1 MTTYRVHMS
10 HFFSTRVVQGV
21 RRFWLSGLSC
31 LALVG
36 CSSGLTPH
44 IGGLSDEKIPHEQV
58 ADYLS
63 TTCDDLWSLQGAV
76 AENNPLYWLRG
87 MDCADRL
94 SPAQARALANQ
105 LGDESWSDAFKRG
118 VLLANAKITPSER
131 QLIVSRLDMRS
142 AQIPSRIRPLYQVWR
157 DNQMLQLKLTDER
170 TRYSKLQESS
180 DVALDELRQQQQ
192 ALKSELELTTR
203 KLQNLTDIERQL
215 YSRKPSPGINAD
227 GSHGTDAPA
236 DTEDKP

>member
-1 MTTYRVHMS
+1 MTTYRVSMS
-10 HFFSTRVVQGV
+10 HFFSTRVVRSV
-21 RRFWLSGLSC
+21 RRFWLSGFSC
-31 LALVG
+31 LALVS

-44 IGGLSDEKIPHEQV
+44 IGVSQEKVPHEQV

-63 TTCDDLWSLQGAV
+63 TTCDDLWSLEGAA

-94 SPAQARALANQ
+94 TPAQARAQANQ
-105 LGDESWSDAFKRG
+105 LGDESWSDAFRRG

-131 QLIVSRLDMRS
+131 HLIVSRLDAHS
-142 AQIPSRIRPLYQVWR
+142 AKIPSRIRPLYQVWR
-157 DNQMLQLKLTDER
+157 DNQMLQLKLSDER

-192 ALKSELELTTR
+192 TLKDELDLTTR

-215 YSRKPSPGINAD
+215 SSRKPSSSFNPD
-227 GSHGTDAPA
+227 VTHGTDAPA
-236 DTEDKP
+236 DTEDKQ

>member
-1 MTTYRVHMS
+1 MS
-10 HFFSTRVVQGV
+10 HFLSTRVIRSV

-44 IGGLSDEKIPHEQV
+44 TGGVSEEKVPHEQV

-63 TTCDDLWSLQGAV
+63 TTCDDLWTLEGPV

-87 MDCADRL
+87 MDCAERL
-94 SPAQARALANQ
+94 TPTQARAQANQ
-105 LGDESWSDAFKRG
+105 LGDENWSDAFKHG

-131 QLIVSRLDMRS
+131 QLIVSRLDAQS
-142 AQIPSRIRPLYQVWR
+142 AQIPTRIRPLYQVWR
-157 DNQMLQLKLTDER
+157 DNQMLQLKLSDQR
-170 TRYSKLQESS
+170 TRYSKLQETS
-180 DVALDELRQQQQ
+180 DAALDELRQQQQ
-192 ALKSELELTTR
+192 ALKSELDLTTR

-215 YSRKPSPGINAD
+215 SSRKPSSGFNPDAT
-227 GSHGTDAPA
+227 HATDAPA
-236 DTEDKP
+236 DTEDKQ

>member
-10 HFFSTRVVQGV
+10 HFLSTSVVQGV

-44 IGGLSDEKIPHEQV
+44 IGGVSAEKVPHEQV

-63 TTCDDLWSLQGAV
+63 TTCDELWTLDGTV

-87 MDCADRL
+87 MDCAERL
-94 SPAQARALANQ
+94 TPTQARAQANQ

-131 QLIVSRLDMRS
+131 QLIVSRLDAKS
-142 AQIPSRIRPLYQVWR
+142 AQIPTRIRPLYQVWR
-157 DNQMLQLKLTDER
+157 DNQMLQLKLSDQR
-170 TRYSKLQESS
+170 TRYSKLQETS
-180 DVALDELRQQQQ
+180 DAALDELRQQQQ
-192 ALKSELELTTR
+192 ALKGELDLTTR

-215 YSRKPSPGINAD
+215 SSRKPSSGFNPD
-227 GSHGTDAPA
+227 STHGTDTPA
-236 DTEDKP
+236 DSEEKQ

>member
-10 HFFSTRVVQGV
+10 HFLSTRVVQGA

-36 CSSGLTPH
+36 CSAGLTPH
-44 IGGLSDEKIPHEQV
+44 IGVSEEKVPHEQV

-63 TTCDDLWSLQGAV
+63 TTCDELWTLDGSI

-87 MDCADRL
+87 MDC
-94 SPAQARALANQ
+94 P
-105 LGDESWSDAFKRG
+105 
-118 VLLANAKITPSER
+118 ER
-131 QLIVSRLDMRS
+131 QLIVSRLDAHS

-157 DNQMLQLKLTDER
+157 DNQMLQLKLSDER

-180 DVALDELRQQQQ
+180 DAAMDELRQQQQ
-192 ALKSELELTTR
+192 ALKGELDLTTR

-215 YSRKPSPGINAD
+215 SSRKPSSGFNPD
-227 GSHGTDAPA
+227 STHGTDAPA
-236 DTEDKP
+236 DTEDKQ

>member
-10 HFFSTRVVQGV
+10 HFLSTRVVQGA

-36 CSSGLTPH
+36 CSAGLTPH
-44 IGGLSDEKIPHEQV
+44 IGVSEEKIPHEQV

-63 TTCDDLWSLQGAV
+63 TTCDELWTLDGSI

-94 SPAQARALANQ
+94 TPAQARAQANQ
-105 LGDESWSDAFKRG
+105 LGDASWSDAFKRG

-131 QLIVSRLDMRS
+131 QLIVSRLDAKS
-142 AQIPSRIRPLYQVWR
+142 AQIPTRIRPLHQVWR
-157 DNQMLQLKLTDER
+157 DNQMLQLKLSDQR
-170 TRYSKLQESS
+170 TRYSKLQETS
-180 DVALDELRQQQQ
+180 DAALDELRQQQQ
-192 ALKSELELTTR
+192 ALKGELDLTTR

-215 YSRKPSPGINAD
+215 SSRKPSSGFNPD
-227 GSHGTDAPA
+227 STHGTDAPA
-236 DTEDKP
+236 DTEDKQ

>member
-10 HFFSTRVVQGV
+10 HFLSTRVVQGA

-44 IGGLSDEKIPHEQV
+44 IGVSEEKVPHEQV

-63 TTCDDLWSLQGAV
+63 TTCDELWTLDGAV

-94 SPAQARALANQ
+94 TPAQARAQANQ
-105 LGDESWSDAFKRG
+105 LGDASWSDAFKRG

-131 QLIVSRLDMRS
+131 QLIVSRLDAQS
-142 AQIPSRIRPLYQVWR
+142 GQIPTRIRPLYQVWR
-157 DNQMLQLKLTDER
+157 DNQMLQLKLSDQR
-170 TRYSKLQESS
+170 TRYSKLQETS
-180 DVALDELRQQQQ
+180 DAALDELRQQQQ
-192 ALKSELELTTR
+192 ALKGELDLTTR

-215 YSRKPSPGINAD
+215 SSRKPSSGFNPD
-227 GSHGTDAPA
+227 STHGTDTPA
-236 DTEDKP
+236 DTEDKQ